1 MTRPALTGLTLDT
14 GALLALDHPPKA
26 RHILARLADAR
37 ALGVGLCVP
46 VGVVAQAWRSPGQ
59 VRLSRLIKLPEVEI
73 AILTLPVA
81 RSLGALCAQTGHD
94 DVIDVHV
101 AWCARERGHAV
112 VTSDP
117 ADIARVDPTLTLIT
131 V

>member
-1 MTRPALTGLTLDT
+1 M
-14 GALLALDHPPKA
+14 
-26 RHILARLADAR
+26 
-37 ALGVGLCVP
+37 P
-46 VGVVAQAWRSPGQ
+46 VGVVAQAWRSPRQ
-59 VRLSRLIKLPEVEI
+59 VRLARLIKSPEVEV

-81 RSLGALCAQTGHD
+81 RSLGALCAKTGHD

-117 ADIARVDPTLTLIT
+117 EDIAKVDPTLTLIS

>member
-1 MTRPALTGLTLDT
+1 VRRPPLTGLTLDT
-14 GALLALDHPPKA
+14 GALLALDHPAKA
-26 RHILARLADAR
+26 RELLARLADGRAR
-37 ALGVGLCVP
+37 GVGLCVP
-46 VGVVAQAWRSPGQ
+46 VGVVAQAWRSPRQ
-59 VRLSRLIKLPEVEI
+59 IRLARLIKSPEVEV
-73 AILTLPVA
+73 ALLTLPVA
-81 RSLGALCAQTGHD
+81 RSLGALCARTGHD

-117 ADIARVDPTLTLIT
+117 DDIAKVDPTLTLIE